1 MLSRLARLFINR
13 VIAAKT
19 AWLKTVTHRRE
30 YIRPQWNPRS
40 SPVGEDVN
48 GVPWASIRRQLPQGW
63 LLTFIPRL
71 LALGDHFNF
80 NTVPKLWRLNSR
92 PRQRQLHLDTLSCQA
107 WFFPM
112 SFLNS
117 TPRASALNSLSSQSD
132 LFLLG
137 ISFYYTLSLTILSS
151 WLLLMCRYSS
161 KVSPH
166 EK

>member
-1 MLSRLARLFINR
+1 MLSRLARLFINKA
-13 VIAAKT
+13 IAAKT

-30 YIRPQWNPRS
+30 YIRPRWNPRS

-71 LALGDHFNF
+71 LAVGDHFNF

-107 WFFPM
+107 WFFPR

-117 TPRASALNSLSSQSD
+117 TSLSQRSQLPLLAEWFVSTRNF
-132 LFLLG
+132 FLL
-137 ISFYYTLSLTILSS
+137 YTVTDHTELLVAVNVSLQF
-151 WLLLMCRYSS
+151 
-161 KVSPH
+161 
-166 EK
+166 